1 MKKKVIIDCDPG
13 YDDAIALMLAF
24 GSGELEVKA
33 VTTIAGNQ
41 TQEKVHRNALR
52 LLSSMGV
59 SAIVARGANRPLT
72 RELSTAGS
80 VHGESGLDGVELEET
95 TIKPSGRHAVEV
107 IADIVRSSREKV
119 TLVPIGPL
127 TNIALFVSMY
137 PELKASVESII
148 LMGGAC
154 RGGNVTPVAEFNIKT
169 DPEAAEIVFSS
180 GIPIVMCG
188 LDVTR
193 KALIY
198 ADDIRRIGDMGNRS
212 AKIACQILKK
222 YLEFYYVKTSIDG
235 APIHDACAVAY
246 AIAPEIFTSLECHVD
261 VETKGIYT
269 DGQTVADMEGRLG
282 KQPNARVVLDL
293 DRERLVDMIISA
305 VGRLE

>member
-24 GSGELEVKA
+24 GSGELEIEA
-33 VTTIAGNQ
+33 VTTCAGNQ
-41 TQEKVHRNALR
+41 TQEKVHRNTLR
-52 LLSSMGV
+52 LLSGMGV
-59 SAIVARGANRPLT
+59 SAIVARGAKKPLM
-72 RELSTAGS
+72 RGLSTAGS

-95 TIKPSGRHAVEV
+95 TIKPSESHAVEV
-107 IADIVRSSREKV
+107 IADIVRSNREKV

-137 PELKASVESII
+137 PELKASVDSII
-148 LMGGAC
+148 MMGGAC

-193 KALIY
+193 KALVY
-198 ADDIRRIGDMGNRS
+198 ADDIRRIGDVGNRS
-212 AKIACQILKK
+212 AKIAWQILKK
-222 YLEFYYVKTSIDG
+222 YSEFYYGKTSIDG

-246 AIAPEIFTSLECHVD
+246 AIAPEMFTSLECHVD
-261 VETKGIYT
+261 VETKGIHT

-293 DRERLVDMIISA
+293 DRERLIDMIISA